1 MTSLLTEQNCVDF
14 DAIAGDKEHP
24 LRLKETA
31 NARFMIC
38 ITVNCSPVI
47 VSTLVCLGNNA
58 AVIWDH
64 LYQKYSGVN
73 LVRKYQGIRKLAT
86 FKYMTGT
93 PENNVNRIDN
103 ILLETRTAS
112 GGDNISLNEL
122 AKTMFLDSLPS
133 RFAAIRTM
141 IETASKDYSINEIQN
156 LLVAEESRQ
165 GSILADPLFAG
176 STTTPR
182 NACKHGRSPAQCW
195 TCDPTKHPSKAICS
209 TCGEKG
215 HKTSN
220 SPKCTKTIIGASLKR
235 ANAICDNDGSWE
247 EALPK
252 PKFAKIA
259 HVGAIQKRKEIET
272 FSRDEEL

>member
-1 MTSLLTEQNCVDF
+1 
-14 DAIAGDKEHP
+14 
-24 LRLKETA
+24 
-31 NARFMIC
+31 
-38 ITVNCSPVI
+38 
-47 VSTLVCLGNNA
+47 
-58 AVIWDH
+58 
-64 LYQKYSGVN
+64 
-73 LVRKYQGIRKLAT
+73 
-86 FKYMTGT
+86 MTGT

-182 NACKHGRSPAQCW
+182 NSCKHGRSPAQCW

-220 SPKCTKTIIGASLKR
+220 SPKCTKTIIGASLKK
-235 ANAICDNDGSWE
+235 ANAICDDDGSWE

-259 HVGAIQKRKEIET
+259 HVGAIQKRKEFES
-272 FSRDEEL
+272 FLRDEEASEEFAYNSSRNREQRSDDRYILDSGCAQTILKNKALIKNYMPLKHPILMKGASGAELSCTG